1 MAVTTATGA
10 VLGAGVGV
18 FSDTQPII
26 GRHNAAAVRAH
37 RHQGITKRIGR
48 MTSISQKEEGGE
60 PRWPSEQLVRLA
72 GLAAQD
78 FPAGALYV
86 VATPIGNVADFTL
99 RALWVLAHV
108 QAIAA
113 EDTRVTRHLL
123 ARYEIAAPEHGLIAA
138 HAHNEQAAA
147 QRIVELLA
155 QGARVALVTDAGTP
169 AVSDPGARIVAAV
182 RAAGHRVVPI
192 PGPSSALAA
201 LSVAGFVE
209 GAFHF
214 IGFLPTGGRERTR
227 ALSEAALRGETF
239 VCFEAPHRIADTL
252 QALAAVLAPTRRVLV
267 ARELTKLHEETCVLP
282 AAELPAWVQ
291 QHEPRGEYVI
301 VVEAAPKSDAQLDE
315 TTQRWMQALRDE
327 LPASRIAA
335 LAAKLTG
342 VPRTQVYAFL
352 EQRKS

>member
-1 MAVTTATGA
+1 
-10 VLGAGVGV
+10 
-18 FSDTQPII
+18 
-26 GRHNAAAVRAH
+26 
-37 RHQGITKRIGR
+37 
-48 MTSISQKEEGGE
+48 MTSNLQKENWISGRLIE
-60 PRWPSEQLVRLA
+60 LA

-78 FPAGALYV
+78 LPAGALYV
-86 VATPIGNVADFTL
+86 VATPIGNVADISL

-113 EDTRVTRHLL
+113 EDTRVTRQLL
-123 ARYEIAAPEHGLIAA
+123 ARFEIATPEHGLIAA

-147 QRIVELLA
+147 QRIAGLLA

-182 RAAGHRVVPI
+182 RAAGQRVVPI

-201 LSVAGFVE
+201 LCVAGFTE

-214 IGFLPTGGRERTR
+214 IGFVPAGDSERTR
-227 ALSEAALRGETF
+227 VLSEAALRGETW
-239 VCFEAPHRIADTL
+239 VCFEAPHRIVNTL
-252 QALAAVLAPTRRVLV
+252 QTLAAVLAPTRRVLV
-267 ARELTKLHEETCVLP
+267 ARELTKLHEDLCVLS

-301 VVEAAPKSDAQLDE
+301 VVEAAPQREAQLDD
-315 TTQRWMQALRDE
+315 TTQRWMQALRNE

-335 LAAKLTG
+335 LVAKLTG
-342 VPRTQVYAFL
+342 VPRAQVYAFL
-352 EQRKS
+352 EQHKPQ